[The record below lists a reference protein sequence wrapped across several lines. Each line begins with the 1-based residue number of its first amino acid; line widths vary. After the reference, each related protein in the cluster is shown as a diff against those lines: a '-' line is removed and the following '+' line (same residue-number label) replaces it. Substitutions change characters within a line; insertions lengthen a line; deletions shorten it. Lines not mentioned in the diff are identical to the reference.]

1 MKIAIYARVST
12 QRQAEAQTIDE
23 QIGRLRE
30 HARGRGW
37 DLQEANVFR
46 DDGYSGAAL
55 KRPGLDRLRDAAAM
69 ASFDAIL
76 LTDPDRLARNF
87 VHQTLLLE
95 ELQSKG
101 CRVEF
106 LDRPMS
112 RDPHDQLLLQIRGA
126 VAEYERTLIAE
137 RTRRGRQRRY
147 RAGEMLPWTR
157 APYGYRMAVDR
168 PRDPSGVHLDPCEA
182 AVVAEMF
189 AWYSEGRRTLHGLVD
204 HLRDLGV
211 LSPSGKACWSDASV
225 RGILRNPAYT
235 GRVYAGRHRYREAR
249 ARRSATHPIGRPHG
263 TAEPTPRDEWIDVG
277 PIPAVV
283 DPGLFERV
291 QAKLAANRSF
301 SSRNNKV
308 GSYLLRCLVSCGHCG
323 LASIARRRPPHYGY
337 YTCTGKSRAARNR
350 NGATCGSRFIPA
362 VVLDD
367 LVWGDLC
374 ELLRDPAAAGGA
386 FRRAAAGS
394 WHPQEFQARRERLR
408 QGKASL
414 SGQLERL
421 PAAYLGGVVP
431 LEEYRRRRGEM
442 ESRRQTLAEQEA
454 RLAGESERLD
464 EVVGMAATLE
474 SFCGRIAAGLET
486 ATFDGKRQLVELL
499 VDRVVVTGD
508 EVEIRYVLPT
518 SDKSENVRFCHLRSD
533 YLDHPSPRQY
543 DEALLIFR
551 LAHQLQDPAGE
562 QPGPAD
568 RRLVGGVGP
577 DEAQP
582 GGPALQARQDELHA
596 VAVLDARRVDHD
608 RQEEAQSVDDVP
620 LAAGR
625 PLARV
630 VAPHAPLGRADR
642 LAVDDR
648 RRRALLAAVGVP
660 QAGPQD
666 LHDPVPG
673 PVEPPAAV
681 VVVDRAPGGQVVGE
695 HPPGDAPPDDVQ
707 HAVQDLAQVDRT
719 RAAAGLGLRQQRP
732 HQLPLLVGQVGGIV
746 LAVHDRPEPR
756 ISGRATYF
764 SHAF

>member
-211 LSPSGKACWSDASV
+211 PSPSGKACWSDASV

-362 VVLDD
+362 AVLDD

-414 SGQLERL
+414 SGQLDRL
-421 PAAYLGGVVP
+421 TEAYLGGVVP
-431 LEEYRRRRGEM
+431 LEEYRRRRGEL
-442 ESRRQTLAEQEA
+442 ESRQQTLAEQEA

-474 SFCGRIAAGLET
+474 AFCGRIAAGLET

-518 SDKSENVRFCHLRSD
+518 SDKSENIRFCHLRSD
-533 YLDHPSPRQY
+533 YLD
-543 DEALLIFR
+543 
-551 LAHQLQDPAGE
+551 DPPLGDLHE
-562 QPGPAD
+562 PD
-568 RRLVGGVGP
+568 R
-577 DEAQP
+577 
-582 GGPALQARQDELHA
+582 
-596 VAVLDARRVDHD
+596 
-608 RQEEAQSVDDVP
+608 S
-620 LAAGR
+620 GR
-625 PLARV
+625 PLDDLHGVGAGPV
-630 VAPHAPLGRADR
+630 VAREPGGERMVAILRVASHRLPPRASPGRQPRQDVPRVRPSSRSAAASATSSSPLESMMWRLRPRSNLPPSQPRVPPTSVPLTVWLSIQATRGAGWRPDALRTLRRNSSWMRCQVPSSRQRAKWSWTVLRAGRSCGSMSHWQPERLRCRIASTTSRTSTTLGRPS
-642 LAVDDR
+642 
-648 RRRALLAAVGVP
+648 ALTGIKGSKTA
-660 QAGPQD
+660 
-666 LHDPVPG
+666 H
-673 PVEPPAAV
+673 
-681 VVVDRAPGGQVVGE
+681 RSS
-695 HPPGDAPPDDVQ
+695 
-707 HAVQDLAQVDRT
+707 
-719 RAAAGLGLRQQRP
+719 LRSE
-732 HQLPLLVGQVGGIV
+732 G
-746 LAVHDRPEPR
+746 
-756 ISGRATYF
+756 
-764 SHAF
+764 